1 MLNKIIIAID
11 GTSSTGKSTIA
22 KRLAKRLKYVYI
34 DSGAMYRA
42 LTFYAI
48 QKDYISKTHF
58 DVNKLINDLPNIYID
73 FKESKE
79 TNKFE
84 VHLNG
89 VSVEKHIRSLSVS
102 NLVSKVATIG
112 KVRKQMVKV
121 QHSLGLN
128 KGIVMDGRD
137 IGTVVFP
144 NAELKFYLDAS
155 SDLRAKRR
163 FKELIDS
170 NHDIS
175 YNEVL
180 SNINLRD
187 GQDMSRKNSP
197 LTVAS
202 DSIVINTDDIS
213 LDQLENKLLSYVT
226 PLLSKK

>member
-58 DVNKLINDLPNIYID
+58 DVNKLINDLPIIYID

-79 TNKFE
+79 SSKFE

-213 LDQLENKLLSYVT
+213 LDQLENKLLSHVT
-226 PLLSKK
+226 PLLLKK

>member
-48 QKDYISKTHF
+48 QKEYISKNHF
-58 DVNKLINDLPNIYID
+58 DTNKLIDDLSNIYID

-79 TNKFE
+79 TSKFE

-155 SDLRAKRR
+155 SNLRAKRR

-197 LTVAS
+197 LTVAF
-202 DSIVINTDDIS
+202 DSVVINTDDIS
-213 LDQLENKLLSYVT
+213 LDQLENKLLSHVT

>member
-58 DVNKLINDLPNIYID
+58 DVNKLINDLPIIYID

-213 LDQLENKLLSYVT
+213 LDQLENKLLSHVT
-226 PLLSKK
+226 PLLLKK

>member
-48 QKDYISKTHF
+48 QKEYISKNHF
-58 DVNKLINDLPNIYID
+58 DTNKLINDLSNIYID

>member
-48 QKDYISKTHF
+48 QKEYISKNHF
-58 DVNKLINDLPNIYID
+58 DTNKLINDLSNIYID
-73 FKESKE
+73 FKESKQ
-79 TNKFE
+79 TSKFE

>member
-22 KRLAKRLKYVYI
+22 KRLAIRLKYVYI

-79 TNKFE
+79 TSKFE

-102 NLVSKVATIG
+102 NFVSKVATIG

-213 LDQLENKLLSYVT
+213 LDQLENKLLSHVT
-226 PLLSKK
+226 PLLLKK

>member
-22 KRLAKRLKYVYI
+22 KRLAIRLKYVYI

-213 LDQLENKLLSYVT
+213 LDQLENKLLSHVT
-226 PLLSKK
+226 PLLLKK

>member
-48 QKDYISKTHF
+48 QNEYISKNHF
-58 DVNKLINDLPNIYID
+58 DTNKLINDLSNIYID
-73 FKESKE
+73 FKENKE
-79 TNKFE
+79 TSKFE
-84 VHLNG
+84 VHLDG

>member
-48 QKDYISKTHF
+48 QKEYISKNHF
-58 DVNKLINDLPNIYID
+58 DTNKLINDLSNIYID

-79 TNKFE
+79 TSKFE

-202 DSIVINTDDIS
+202 DSIVINTDNIS

-226 PLLSKK
+226 PLLS

>member
-22 KRLAKRLKYVYI
+22 KRLAIRLKYVYI

-48 QKDYISKTHF
+48 QKEYISKNHF
-58 DVNKLINDLPNIYID
+58 DTNKLINDLSNIYID

-175 YNEVL
+175 YSEVL

-187 GQDMSRKNSP
+187 RQDMSRKNSP

>member
-48 QKDYISKTHF
+48 QKEYISKNHF
-58 DVNKLINDLPNIYID
+58 DTNKLINDLSNIYID

-79 TNKFE
+79 TSKFE

-155 SDLRAKRR
+155 SNLRAKRR

-213 LDQLENKLLSYVT
+213 LDQLENKLLSHVT

>member
-48 QKDYISKTHF
+48 QKEYISKNHF
-58 DVNKLINDLPNIYID
+58 DTNKLINDLSNIYID

-79 TNKFE
+79 TSKFE

-202 DSIVINTDDIS
+202 DSIVIITDNIS

>member
-48 QKDYISKTHF
+48 QKEYISKTHF
-58 DVNKLINDLPNIYID
+58 DTNKLINDLSNIYID

>member
-48 QKDYISKTHF
+48 QKEYISKNHF
-58 DVNKLINDLPNIYID
+58 DTNKLINDLSNIYID

-79 TNKFE
+79 TSKFE

-187 GQDMSRKNSP
+187 EQDMSRKNSP

>member
-48 QKDYISKTHF
+48 QKEYISKNHF
-58 DVNKLINDLPNIYID
+58 DTNKLINDLSNIYID

-79 TNKFE
+79 TSKFE

-213 LDQLENKLLSYVT
+213 LDQLESKLLSYVT

>member
-48 QKDYISKTHF
+48 QKEYISKNHF
-58 DVNKLINDLPNIYID
+58 DTNKLINDLSNIYID

-79 TNKFE
+79 TSKFE

-202 DSIVINTDDIS
+202 DSIVINTDNIS

>member
-1 MLNKIIIAID
+1 
-11 GTSSTGKSTIA
+11 
-22 KRLAKRLKYVYI
+22 
-34 DSGAMYRA
+34 
-42 LTFYAI
+42 
-48 QKDYISKTHF
+48 
-58 DVNKLINDLPNIYID
+58 
-73 FKESKE
+73 
-79 TNKFE
+79 E
-84 VHLNG
+84 VHLNS

-197 LTVAS
+197 LTVAF
-202 DSIVINTDDIS
+202 DSVVINTDDIS

>member
-22 KRLAKRLKYVYI
+22 KRLAISLKYVYI

-180 SNINLRD
+180 CNINLRD

-213 LDQLENKLLSYVT
+213 LDQLENKLLSHVT
-226 PLLSKK
+226 PLLLKK

>member
-48 QKDYISKTHF
+48 QKEYISKNHF
-58 DVNKLINDLPNIYID
+58 DTNKLINDLSNIYID

-79 TNKFE
+79 TSKFE

-155 SDLRAKRR
+155 SNLRAKRR

-197 LTVAS
+197 LTVAF
-202 DSIVINTDDIS
+202 DSVVINTDDIS
-213 LDQLENKLLSYVT
+213 LDQLENKLLSHVT

>member
-48 QKDYISKTHF
+48 QKEYISKNHF
-58 DVNKLINDLPNIYID
+58 DTNKLINDLSNIYID

-79 TNKFE
+79 TSKFE

-187 GQDMSRKNSP
+187 RQDMSRKNSP